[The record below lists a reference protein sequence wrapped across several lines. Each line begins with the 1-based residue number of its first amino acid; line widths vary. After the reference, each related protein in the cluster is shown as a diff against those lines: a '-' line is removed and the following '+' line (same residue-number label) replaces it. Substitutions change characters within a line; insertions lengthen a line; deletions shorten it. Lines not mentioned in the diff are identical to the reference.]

1 MNESVSTSTSTASR
15 LSKLLQRH
23 DLIVA
28 AIAITGIAVHLVMR
42 WGFGTS
48 EAARNIPLLIV
59 LALGG
64 TAVLIELSIKLL
76 RGEWGAD
83 LLAGISI
90 VASVLLDEYLAGA
103 LVVLMLSGGEAIES
117 MAMER
122 AKSVLSALAKRMP
135 TVAHRRRQGEVVDIP
150 VADIEIG
157 DDIVVLPHDICPVD
171 GVVTEGHGGMDESF
185 LTGEPYQVSKA
196 PGTTVISG
204 ALNGQAVLAI
214 RATKRAIDSRYAQI
228 MKVMQDSQQR
238 RPAMRRLG
246 DTLGAW
252 YTPLALT
259 IAFIAWYFTGEASRF
274 LAVLVI
280 ATPCPLL
287 IGIPVAILGAISLA
301 ARNGI
306 IVKNPAV
313 LEQVVGCKAI
323 IFDKTGTLTYGKP
336 ALTEILVADGVD
348 ARATLA
354 MVASAEQY
362 SKHPLAQ
369 AVLDQAA
376 SLGLALPEAHS
387 VREAPGAGLEANVNG
402 STILVTHRKEA
413 ARRDPEGVRA
423 IPPVASGLECVIV
436 INGRYAATIRFR
448 DRPRKDGVSF
458 IKHLAGKHGIE
469 RVLIISG
476 DRQQEVADLAGQLGI
491 QEIHAE
497 QTPEQKLNLV
507 EEITARTRS
516 IYVGDGINDAPALH
530 AATVGIAFGQASDIT
545 AEAADA
551 VIMDSSLRRVDQFLH
566 ISRRMRSIALQSA
579 VGGMGLSVI
588 GMLLASAGWLPPVA
602 GAVLQEGIDIA
613 AVLNA
618 VRVAWPPNKLSD
630 F

>member
-1 MNESVSTSTSTASR
+1 MTSTQSESR
-15 LSKLLQRH
+15 SAPSWQSLLERH

-28 AIAITGIAVHLVMR
+28 SIALIGIATHLVLR
-42 WGFGTS
+42 WGTS
-48 EAARNIPLLIV
+48 ASEPVRNAPLLAV

-64 TAVLIELSIKLL
+64 TAVLVELLIKLYH
-76 RGEWGAD
+76 GEWGAD

-90 VASVLLDEYLAGA
+90 VASVLLGEYLAGA

-117 MAMER
+117 LAMER
-122 AKSVLSALAKRMP
+122 AKSVLSALARRMP
-135 TVAHRRRQGEVVDIP
+135 TVAHRRRSGELLDID
-150 VADIEIG
+150 VGQIEIG
-157 DDIVVLPHDICPVD
+157 DEIVVLPHDICPVD
-171 GVVTEGHGGMDESF
+171 GTVIEGHGGMDESF

-204 ALNGQAVLAI
+204 ALNGQAVLVI
-214 RATKRAIDSRYAQI
+214 RATKRAVDSRYAQI

-238 RPAMRRLG
+238 RPALRRLG

-252 YTPLALT
+252 YTPLALI
-259 IAFIAWYFTGEASRF
+259 IALLAWYFTGEASRF
-274 LAVLVI
+274 LAVLVV

-313 LEQVVGCKAI
+313 LEQVVGCNAI
-323 IFDKTGTLTYGKP
+323 IFDKTGTLTYGRP
-336 ALTEILVADGVD
+336 AVTEIVAVDGAD
-348 ARATLA
+348 PKATLA
-354 MVASAEQY
+354 MVASAERY

-369 AVLDQAA
+369 AVLDHAE
-376 SLGLALPEAHS
+376 SLGLALPEALS
-387 VREAPGAGLEANVNG
+387 IREAPGAGLEAQVNG

-413 ARRDPEGVRA
+413 ARRDPDGAQA
-423 IPPVASGLECVIV
+423 IPPVAAGLECVV
-436 INGRYAATIRFR
+436 LVDNRYTATIRFR
-448 DRPRKDGVSF
+448 DRPRHDGVPF
-458 IKHLAGKHGIE
+458 ISHLAGKHAVN
-469 RVLIISG
+469 RVMIISG
-476 DRQQEVADLAGQLGI
+476 DRQQEVAELARQLGI
-491 QEIHAE
+491 AEIHAE
-497 QTPEQKLNLV
+497 QTPEQKLKLV
-507 EEITARTRS
+507 EQVTAASRS

-551 VIMDSSLRRVDQFLH
+551 VIMDSSLLRVDQFLH
-566 ISRRMRSIALQSA
+566 IGRRMRTIALQSA
-579 VGGMGLSVI
+579 VGGMALSVV

-602 GAVLQEGIDIA
+602 GALLQEAIDVA

-618 VRVAWPPNKLSD
+618 ARVAWPPKSLSD